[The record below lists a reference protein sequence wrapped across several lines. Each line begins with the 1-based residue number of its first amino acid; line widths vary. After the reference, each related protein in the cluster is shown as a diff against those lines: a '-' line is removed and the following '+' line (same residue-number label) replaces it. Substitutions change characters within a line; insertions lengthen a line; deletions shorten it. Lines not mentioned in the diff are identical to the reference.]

1 MGSSRAAA
9 WRKKVV
15 YSRIPSV
22 DLDLLEKAPDPYTD
36 DPNLRVWTRAPMQA
50 RWTPWVRSRPL

>member
-1 MGSSRAAA
+1 MDSTGAAA

-22 DLDLLEKAPDPYTD
+22 GPDLLEKALDSYTHD
-36 DPNLRVWTRAPMQA
+36 SDLRVWTRAPMQA
-50 RWTPWVRSRPL
+50 KRTPWVRSGPL